1 MKRNRAKETY
11 DQLRNPQKRIK
22 LSLRTRLTLACI
34 LFISTIFGKIYIF
47 GGGPGGEHR
56 QSRGFAS
63 GNAALPGHALKIIDH
78 GLQCD
83 FLHRFPDGILN
94 LVVRGFQDSA
104 DILCHRTWTSLAG
117 MDPNQ
122 GSSAVRFQCGIDLVQ
137 GDLGGVS
144 AQLCTAGSSWNG
156 DEPRFFQSAENI
168 ADHNRIAARTFRQQ
182 IAGYFCDSPCFMD
195 KYQTVHR
202 NGAFHTD
209 LHIRIRHPFQPNQ
222 S

>member
-1 MKRNRAKETY
+1 M
-11 DQLRNPQKRIK
+11 
-22 LSLRTRLTLACI
+22 SLRTRLTLACI

-47 GGGPGGEHR
+47 GGDPGGEHR

-83 FLHRFPDGILN
+83 SLHRFPDGILN

-104 DILCHRTWTSLAG
+104 DILCHRTLAALTG
-117 MDPNQ
+117 MNPNQ
-122 GSSAVRFQCGIDLVQ
+122 GGNSIRLQCGIDLIQ
-137 GDLGGVS
+137 RDLGRID
-144 AQLCTAGSSWNG
+144 AQLRTAGPSGNC
-156 DEPRFFQSAENI
+156 DEPRFFQRAENV
-168 ADHNRIAARTFRQQ
+168 ADHNGIAAGTFRQK
-182 IAGYFCDSPCFMD
+182 IAGYLGDSLGFVN
-195 KYQTVHR
+195 KYQTMNR